1 MLKHIMLTHRILA
14 ASLFMLLLAAT
25 PAQAD
30 DELKQKL
37 LLCQQELS
45 ALIRLDCYDKILK
58 AEQPTEQSG
67 QIVRSRDIAKVLL
80 QEQQRTEHSTEFIV
94 TQAEGIISPEVILT
108 TPALGTKPPRPVLAF
123 SCLDNITRMQIILHD
138 ALPTSGRTLTLKTNT
153 GLKLES
159 HWFVR
164 DQGYVL
170 ENSRGLPGISQ
181 IQRLFHAET
190 LQIESDNPLL
200 NGLSFNISKLEKE
213 IAPLRQAC
221 RW

>member
-1 MLKHIMLTHRILA
+1 MLKHIVRMHHIVT
-14 ASLFMLLLAAT
+14 ASLFTLLLVAT
-25 PAQAD
+25 PAQAE
-30 DELKQKL
+30 DELKQQL
-37 LLCQQELS
+37 EQCQQERS
-45 ALIRLDCYDKILK
+45 ALIRLDCYDNILK
-58 AEQPTEQSG
+58 AAQHTEPSG
-67 QIVRSRDIAKVLL
+67 QVVRSEDIAKILL
-80 QEQQRTEHSTEFIV
+80 QEQARTEHSTDFII
-94 TQAEGIISPEVILT
+94 TQAEGVISPQVILT

-123 SCLDNITRMQIILHD
+123 SCLDNITRMQIILHE
-138 ALPTSGRTLTLKTNT
+138 ALPVSGRTLTLKTNT

-164 DQGYVL
+164 DQGHVL

-181 IQRLFHAET
+181 IQKLFHAET

-200 NGLSFNISKLEKE
+200 NGLSFKINKLEKE